1 MILRHR
7 TVATVP
13 RSPGAAAS
21 QRALSGTTL
30 SDSAGVSQF
39 GVHIVELHPGAQSSD
54 RHWHERE
61 DEFLLVL
68 AGQATVVENDG
79 PHRLGSGDA
88 ACWPAG
94 VADGHHER
102 NLSDQPCLY
111 LIVGWRTPDD
121 LVDYSD
127 IDRVYTCAADGQ
139 ASRTRQD
146 GTPLR

>member
-30 SDSAGVSQF
+30 SASAGVSQF

-102 NLSDQPCLY
+102 NLSDQPCRY